1 MSKIL
6 VVEDETP
13 LRRALTV
20 NLTTRGYDVI
30 EAPDGETAL
39 IKAATDNP
47 DLVLLDLGLP
57 GIDGL
62 QVIAGLRGWTN
73 IPIIVLTVRDD
84 QKTKVIALDTGADDY
99 VTKPFGMDEL
109 LARVRVA
116 LRRTRAGDDHKSI
129 TTDHWT
135 LDLGDRSA
143 TSAAGESIRLTPTEW
158 ALIDHLVRHQER
170 LVTQRQL
177 VTAVWGPTYDPDP
190 NLLRVH
196 LTHIRKKLEPDPTR
210 PRYFIT
216 EPGLGYRFIP

>member
-1 MSKIL
+1 MSRIL

-20 NLTTRGYDVI
+20 NLGARGYEVI
-30 EAPDGETAL
+30 DASDGETAL
-39 IKAATDNP
+39 IKAATENP

-62 QVIAGLRGWTN
+62 DVITGLRGWTSV
-73 IPIIVLTVRDD
+73 PIIVLTVRDD
-84 QKTKVIALDTGADDY
+84 QRTKVIALDGGADDY

-116 LRRTRAGDDHKSI
+116 LRRNRPGDEQKVV
-129 TTDHWT
+129 TTGDWS
-135 LDLGDRSA
+135 LDLADRRA
-143 TSAAGESIRLTPTEW
+143 TDAGGEPIRLTPTEW
-158 ALIDHLVRHQER
+158 LLVEHLVRHADR

-177 VTAVWGPTYDPDP
+177 VTAVWGATYDPDP

-196 LTHIRKKLEPDPTR
+196 LTHIRQKLEPDHAR
-210 PRYFIT
+210 PRYFVT

>member
-1 MSKIL
+1 MSTIL

-20 NLTTRGYDVI
+20 NLTTRGYHVI
-30 EAPDGETAL
+30 DAPDGETAL
-39 IKAATDNP
+39 IKAATHNP

-62 QVIAGLRGWTN
+62 QVITGIRGWTTV
-73 IPIIVLTVRDD
+73 PIIVLTVRDD
-84 QKTKVIALDTGADDY
+84 QTTKVTALDTGADDY

-116 LRRTRAGDDHKSI
+116 LRRTRPGDEHRTI
-129 TTDHWT
+129 TTDDWT
-135 LDLGDRSA
+135 LDLADRSA
-143 TSAAGESIRLTPTEW
+143 ISTTGEPIRLTPTEW
-158 ALIDHLVRHQER
+158 SLVDHLVRHPER

>member
-1 MSKIL
+1 MSTIL

-20 NLTTRGYDVI
+20 NLSARGYDVI
-30 EAPDGETAL
+30 DAPDGETAL
-39 IKAATDNP
+39 QRAASENP

-62 QVIAGLRGWTN
+62 EVIAGLRGWTSV
-73 IPIIVLTVRDD
+73 PIIVLTVRDD
-84 QKTKVIALDTGADDY
+84 QRSKVIALDAGADDY

-116 LRRTRAGDDHKSI
+116 LRRARPGEDHRTV
-129 TTDHWT
+129 TTGHWT
-135 LDLGDRSA
+135 LDLADRRA
-143 TSAAGESIRLTPTEW
+143 TDAGGGVIRLTPTEW
-158 ALIDHLVRHQER
+158 ALVDHLVRHPER

-177 VTAVWGPTYDPDP
+177 ITAVWGPTYDPDP

-196 LTHIRKKLEPDPTR
+196 LTHIRKKLEPDAAR

-216 EPGLGYRFIP
+216 EPGLGYRFVP